1 MSRWRNNGGWNKS
14 HGTVEKTP
22 RIDSFDSAISE
33 GGGAL
38 FVCADGVTRLI
49 DCDHYIELRPAP
61 GGRSGDRGAVEGRME
76 PSPGAVPQR
85 KRVRRQS
92 ALFPLSGLW
101 GAGAVSVPDRGRVPV
116 PQMLQA
122 ELSEPTGNPE
132 RLYVL
137 LQQGD
142 GLILILN

>member
-49 DCDHYIELRPAP
+49 DCDYYIEYGPRLEE
-61 GGRSGDRGAVEGRME
+61 DREIVELWGGRME

-101 GAGAVSVPDRGRVPV
+101 GAGAVFVPDRGRVPV
-116 PQMLQA
+116 PQMFQA
-122 ELSEPTGNPE
+122 ELSEPTGNPF
-132 RLYVL
+132 
-137 LQQGD
+137 G
-142 GLILILN
+142 